1 MAISVAQARL
11 LSDRRFFVSM
21 AFAMAAATLVGF
33 GPTYFFAALNDAP
46 TPVLTPAIHLHG
58 ALCTAWVFLLIV
70 QTTLI
75 AAGRR
80 DIHRKLGIAG
90 GVVAATVF
98 ASGLYVALHSQR
110 RIHTA
115 SNADTFADPYV
126 FLIFPI
132 SSITLFAVFVGLA
145 LLKRREA
152 DSHKRLMLLATMS
165 LVIPALARIVTQANG
180 LLGLTFVPVVG
191 AVVLV
196 NGFLIAMA
204 AHDFHTRGR
213 LHPVTLWGGGFLL
226 LSEPLRFLIGFSAP
240 WQELARAWMV

>member
-1 MAISVAQARL
+1 MAISVAHARL

-21 AFAMAAATLVGF
+21 AVAMAAATLVGF

-46 TPVLTPAIHLHG
+46 TPVLTPAIHIHG
-58 ALCTAWVFLLIV
+58 GLCTAWVFLLIV
-70 QTTLI
+70 QTALV

-90 GVVAATVF
+90 GVVAAAII

-110 RIHTA
+110 RVHTDA
-115 SNADTFADPYV
+115 TADTFADPYV
-126 FLIFPI
+126 FLIFPM
-132 SSITLFAVFVGLA
+132 SSITLFAVFVTLA
-145 LLKRREA
+145 IVKRRAA
-152 DSHKRLMLLATMS
+152 DSHKRLMLLATAS
-165 LVIPALARIVTQANG
+165 LIIPALARMVTQANA
-180 LLGLTFVPVVG
+180 LLGSSFVPVVG

-196 NGFLIAMA
+196 NGFLIALLV
-204 AHDFHTRGR
+204 HDFHTRGR

-240 WQELARAWMV
+240 WQALARAWMG